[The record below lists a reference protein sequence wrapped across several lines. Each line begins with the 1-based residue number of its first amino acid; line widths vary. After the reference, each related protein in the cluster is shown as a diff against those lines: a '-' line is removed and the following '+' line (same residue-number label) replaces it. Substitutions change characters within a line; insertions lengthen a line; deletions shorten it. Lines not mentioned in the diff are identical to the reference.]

1 MNKNKL
7 TEIDKKVI
15 KFLLSAGV
23 YSDNAIIKNL
33 GITEEE
39 LKNSYISLEN
49 NGYLEPYSVYQARQ
63 ANKCGNGKC
72 ENKNCSSCSS
82 CYENDIDYSNI
93 KVVTEKAI
101 LEFDK

>member
-1 MNKNKL
+1 MNKNFL
-7 TEIDKKVI
+7 NEIDKKVI

-23 YSDNAIIKNL
+23 YSDNAILKNL
-33 GITEEE
+33 GITKDE

-63 ANKCGNGKC
+63 SNKCGAGKC
-72 ENKNCSSCSS
+72 ENKSCNSCSS
-82 CYENDIDYSNI
+82 CCDQTDYSNI